1 MLPWQATHGAAF
13 AVSAAPLHRT
23 DFVAPNG
30 PLPLARSEHRDPS
43 HWLFIDPF
51 CKNARVW
58 KRQALGGL
66 LGLGTSPARMIRW
79 PRRSVATRFGSK
91 HLAAL
96 GGAIFK
102 KEAASNRIAFVIGWR
117 RSPILPAQPRKKPRV
132 GEGGQTRKS
141 LPAKHSSR
149 ALPFGCGSVTARRES
164 SGPPGGRTIRRH
176 SGLSPDEPV
185 SGDLLRQ
192 QNYCGVAGL
201 VPRRPGHRNARRT

>member
-1 MLPWQATHGAAF
+1 LP
-13 AVSAAPLHRT
+13 RT
-23 DFVAPNG
+23 DHFLWPGQNTG
-30 PLPLARSEHRDPS
+30 ILLIG
-43 HWLFIDPF
+43 LFIDPF

-117 RSPILPAQPRKKPRV
+117 RSPILPLTRATKKKAPRW
-132 GEGGQTRKS
+132 GAG
-141 LPAKHSSR
+141 
-149 ALPFGCGSVTARRES
+149 
-164 SGPPGGRTIRRH
+164 
-176 SGLSPDEPV
+176 PDEKIIA
-185 SGDLLRQ
+185 SE
-192 QNYCGVAGL
+192 A
-201 VPRRPGHRNARRT
+201 